1 MLSKIAIFLTLALFP
16 MSTNAQLIGLE
27 NKKTDTNTI
36 FLSRDDV
43 KQKEIKQSAKNVK
56 VPSADNSVSEED
68 ETLLGEELPPPST
81 VTPSEIAELETSSKK
96 KIRLNIKKQN
106 KKDRERF
113 VSSMT
118 WSEKN
123 LKIQELMKNGKS
135 YGEAKKEVDESVKR
149 PQIDVKKDSEL
160 EKYIY
165 KKGNFITNAK

>member
-68 ETLLGEELPPPST
+68 EALLGEELPPPST

-106 KKDRERF
+106 KNLALLLLGPLINPVTFHPLTERNPTVIYHF
-113 VSSMT
+113 TVAT
-118 WSEKN
+118 
-123 LKIQELMKNGKS
+123 KIN
-135 YGEAKKEVDESVKR
+135 
-149 PQIDVKKDSEL
+149 
-160 EKYIY
+160 
-165 KKGNFITNAK
+165 